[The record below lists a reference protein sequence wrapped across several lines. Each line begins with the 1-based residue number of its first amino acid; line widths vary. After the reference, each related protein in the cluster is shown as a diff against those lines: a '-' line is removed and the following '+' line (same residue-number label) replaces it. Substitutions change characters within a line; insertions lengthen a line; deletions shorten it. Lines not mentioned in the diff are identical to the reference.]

1 MIILQIMEQEKNRHS
16 ALHLRDTIPYTNGA
30 IDELKFTGK
39 LKPRFRKVIHFKST
53 DGSVTRGLSLRW
65 IPSTN
70 KKTFQLRYKFINKDH
85 TIDLGDYS
93 KTFGTLE
100 VQELLVGLFRKHKDK
115 NGKWITNPKI
125 EIMSQEE
132 LQEKDQPTIRRVIE
146 LICKKGFSRKNINGF
161 LSSDSL
167 INHTRYLIGYNKRK
181 NHIRY
186 IDDEKGW
193 GKILFKD
200 DSLIKNWDQLFKE
213 YPPGVGVKDPKGH
226 FSLYDSDL
234 GALKIKDLTPGLVE
248 NYININN
255 ATRGYGAKESILE
268 SLSCLWNFA
277 RSELLCFGANP
288 PLNPCRKEHGGVRIK
303 RDEENNY
310 RGKQYNNLVF
320 SLDQLEKTVE
330 ALKSLRNKYPF
341 IAEALLFLVYTGVR
355 IQEALKVRYDMIL
368 NDNDGDL
375 VIRMKRH
382 ILKGRGSANQEDE
395 DFLVTPPIQE
405 VLDMVKEQLNKPEH
419 TSYKLL
425 NTFIF
430 LSPRLSIEKLIN
442 PVFYPGYK
450 DSQDCRLKET
460 GLVNCW
466 NEVKKITGING
477 AIKTLRKTYITTSV
491 RVAGLTGS
499 KSVTKHK
506 HTTTTDRHY
515 NKSTAVEAKEYARE
529 VAKVLQFRKVV

>member
-1 MIILQIMEQEKNRHS
+1 MEQDQIKKF
-16 ALHLRDTIPYTNGA
+16 ALHLRDIIPFSNGA
-30 IDELKFTGK
+30 IEALKHTGK
-39 LKPRFRKVIHFKST
+39 LKPGLRKVIHFKAT
-53 DGSVTRGLSLRW
+53 GGFYTKGLSLRW
-65 IPSTN
+65 VPSTN
-70 KKTFQLRYKFINKDH
+70 KKTFQLRYKFLNKDH
-85 TIDLGDYS
+85 TINLGDYS
-93 KTFGTLE
+93 INFGTLE
-100 VQELLVGLFRKHKDK
+100 VQEVLISLFRKHKDK
-115 NGKWITNPKI
+115 NGRWVTNPKI
-125 EIMSQEE
+125 EIKSQEE
-132 LQEKDQPTIRRVIE
+132 LGEKDQPTIRKVIE

-181 NHIRY
+181 DHIRY

-193 GKILFKD
+193 GKILFKE
-200 DSLIKNWDQLFKE
+200 DSHIKNWEQLFKE
-213 YPPGVGVKDPKGH
+213 YPPGIGIKDPKGH
-226 FSLYDSDL
+226 CSLYDSDL
-234 GALKIKDLTPGLVE
+234 GALKIKDLTPGLIE

-255 ATRGYGAKESILE
+255 ATRGYGAKECILE

-277 RSELLCFGANP
+277 RSDLLCFGANP

-303 RDEENNY
+303 RDEVNNY
-310 RGKQYNNLVF
+310 KGKQYNNLVF
-320 SLDQLEKTVE
+320 SLEQLEKIIE
-330 ALKSLRNKYPF
+330 ALKSLRNKFPF
-341 IAEALLFLVYTGVR
+341 IAEALLFLAYTGVR
-355 IQEALKVRYDMIL
+355 IQEALKVRYDMIIK
-368 NDNDGDL
+368 DEDGDL

-395 DFLVTPPIQE
+395 DFLITPLIEE
-405 VLDMVKEQLNKPEH
+405 VLNMVKEQLNKPEH
-419 TSYKLL
+419 TSYRLL

-442 PVFYPGYK
+442 PAVYPGYK

-515 NKSTAVEAKEYARE
+515 NKSTTVEAKQYARE
-529 VAKVLQFRKVV
+529 IAKVLQFKKAV